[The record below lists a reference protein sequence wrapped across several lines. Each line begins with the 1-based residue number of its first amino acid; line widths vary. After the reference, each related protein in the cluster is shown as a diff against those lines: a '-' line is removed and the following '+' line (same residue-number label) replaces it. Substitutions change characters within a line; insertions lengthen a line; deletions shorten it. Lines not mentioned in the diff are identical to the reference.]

1 MFKKLQ
7 PELLFKLRVL
17 FSPSEVKKTYLIF
30 IGIVLM
36 GFIELI
42 GISSIAPF
50 IAVVLEPDMIH
61 ENIYLSYAYR
71 FLSANNS
78 EEFIAILGISVV
90 IALLVSNIL
99 QVFINW
105 QIIHF
110 TNVQTYRLSV
120 RLLDKYLNEP
130 YSFYLN
136 KNPSEMSKNILSEVA
151 RGVHGVVLQVMTV
164 ISKAIVVIFIFILL
178 LWLDPLTAIVSVL
191 TLGVAYGLI
200 HHIVKDKVKS
210 WGVGLTEESFK
221 AYKAVN
227 ESMSAIKYIKFKSCE
242 KKFVDLFRVPAEN
255 ISLYSTKSSLVTL
268 LPRYILE
275 VIIFGGMILIVVF
288 SERKGIKIV
297 PIISLYAMAGYRL
310 MPALQTIYSGVTSV
324 RYAMPAFN
332 LIVNDLSKRTNTNK
346 INNNSLSFSKDLEV
360 KNLCYGYHASK
371 NLIVNKLDLSI
382 KKNTTIAIVG
392 TTGSGKTALM
402 DLLLGLIT
410 PNSGD
415 IYLDNIKLNDKN
427 IHIWRNIIGY
437 VPQSIYLTDDTIE
450 KNIAFGVDCNEID
463 KSQVAKVA
471 KIANL
476 DNFINTLPERYD
488 TFVGERGVRLSGG
501 QQQRI
506 GIARALYHDPDI
518 IMLDE
523 ATSSLD
529 SITENS
535 IMEAIHNIA
544 HQKTIIMIAHR
555 LSTIKECDEIHMM
568 DHGRIVDSGTYEHL
582 ISFNKEFKKMTN
594 GAF

>member
-268 LPRYILE
+268 LPKYILE

-392 TTGSGKTALM
+392 TTGSGKTTLM

>member
-50 IAVVLEPDMIH
+50 MAVVLEPDMIH

-332 LIVNDLSKRTNTNK
+332 LIANDLSKRTNTNK

-392 TTGSGKTALM
+392 TTGSGKTTLM

>member
-392 TTGSGKTALM
+392 TTGSGKTTLM

>member
-50 IAVVLEPDMIH
+50 MAVVLEPEMIH

-382 KKNTTIAIVG
+382 KKKYHYCHSWYNRIWKDDFNGLIVG
-392 TTGSGKTALM
+392 I
-402 DLLLGLIT
+402 D
-410 PNSGD
+410 NS
-415 IYLDNIKLNDKN
+415 K
-427 IHIWRNIIGY
+427 
-437 VPQSIYLTDDTIE
+437 
-450 KNIAFGVDCNEID
+450 
-463 KSQVAKVA
+463 
-471 KIANL
+471 
-476 DNFINTLPERYD
+476 
-488 TFVGERGVRLSGG
+488 
-501 QQQRI
+501 
-506 GIARALYHDPDI
+506 
-518 IMLDE
+518 
-523 ATSSLD
+523 
-529 SITENS
+529 
-535 IMEAIHNIA
+535 
-544 HQKTIIMIAHR
+544 
-555 LSTIKECDEIHMM
+555 
-568 DHGRIVDSGTYEHL
+568 
-582 ISFNKEFKKMTN
+582 
-594 GAF
+594 

>member
-200 HHIVKDKVKS
+200 HHIVKDKGQS
-210 WGVGLTEESFK
+210 
-221 AYKAVN
+221 
-227 ESMSAIKYIKFKSCE
+227 SA
-242 KKFVDLFRVPAEN
+242 
-255 ISLYSTKSSLVTL
+255 
-268 LPRYILE
+268 
-275 VIIFGGMILIVVF
+275 
-288 SERKGIKIV
+288 
-297 PIISLYAMAGYRL
+297 
-310 MPALQTIYSGVTSV
+310 
-324 RYAMPAFN
+324 
-332 LIVNDLSKRTNTNK
+332 
-346 INNNSLSFSKDLEV
+346 
-360 KNLCYGYHASK
+360 
-371 NLIVNKLDLSI
+371 
-382 KKNTTIAIVG
+382 
-392 TTGSGKTALM
+392 
-402 DLLLGLIT
+402 
-410 PNSGD
+410 
-415 IYLDNIKLNDKN
+415 
-427 IHIWRNIIGY
+427 
-437 VPQSIYLTDDTIE
+437 
-450 KNIAFGVDCNEID
+450 
-463 KSQVAKVA
+463 
-471 KIANL
+471 
-476 DNFINTLPERYD
+476 
-488 TFVGERGVRLSGG
+488 
-501 QQQRI
+501 
-506 GIARALYHDPDI
+506 
-518 IMLDE
+518 
-523 ATSSLD
+523 
-529 SITENS
+529 
-535 IMEAIHNIA
+535 
-544 HQKTIIMIAHR
+544 
-555 LSTIKECDEIHMM
+555 
-568 DHGRIVDSGTYEHL
+568 
-582 ISFNKEFKKMTN
+582 
-594 GAF
+594 

>member
-332 LIVNDLSKRTNTNK
+332 LIANDLSKRTNTNK

-392 TTGSGKTALM
+392 TTGSGKTTLM

>member
-1 MFKKLQ
+1 
-7 PELLFKLRVL
+7 
-17 FSPSEVKKTYLIF
+17 
-30 IGIVLM
+30 
-36 GFIELI
+36 
-42 GISSIAPF
+42 
-50 IAVVLEPDMIH
+50 
-61 ENIYLSYAYR
+61 
-71 FLSANNS
+71 
-78 EEFIAILGISVV
+78 
-90 IALLVSNIL
+90 
-99 QVFINW
+99 
-105 QIIHF
+105 
-110 TNVQTYRLSV
+110 
-120 RLLDKYLNEP
+120 
-130 YSFYLN
+130 
-136 KNPSEMSKNILSEVA
+136 
-151 RGVHGVVLQVMTV
+151 
-164 ISKAIVVIFIFILL
+164 
-178 LWLDPLTAIVSVL
+178 
-191 TLGVAYGLI
+191 
-200 HHIVKDKVKS
+200 
-210 WGVGLTEESFK
+210 
-221 AYKAVN
+221 
-227 ESMSAIKYIKFKSCE
+227 
-242 KKFVDLFRVPAEN
+242 
-255 ISLYSTKSSLVTL
+255 
-268 LPRYILE
+268 

-392 TTGSGKTALM
+392 TTGSGKTTLM

>member
-268 LPRYILE
+268 LPKYILE

-332 LIVNDLSKRTNTNK
+332 LIANDLSKRTNTNK

-392 TTGSGKTALM
+392 TTGSGKTTLM